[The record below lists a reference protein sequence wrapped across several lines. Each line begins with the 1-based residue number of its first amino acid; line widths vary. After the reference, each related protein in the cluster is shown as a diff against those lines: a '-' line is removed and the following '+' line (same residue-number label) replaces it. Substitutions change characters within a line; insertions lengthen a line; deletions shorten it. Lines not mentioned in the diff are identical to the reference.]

1 MDKPFLF
8 KKGDNNNFNRII
20 VSFGGQGLRLG
31 LIPPFEFMNFL
42 SSTFKGCDK
51 LFFIDKHQ
59 CWYQKGLKDLTSDI
73 KTTVEFIKN
82 KIQRYKEV
90 IFIGAS
96 SGGYASILFGSL
108 LNIQKVIVF
117 FPQTYINLNNFNNK
131 YFNLKK
137 FINNTT
143 QYYVFCDLSRK
154 DIHHPDQCYNIK
166 EFKNVNILKHQK
178 INLKIWRDNGILK
191 RKMRSIILK
200 KNKEKII

>member
-8 KKGDNNNFNRII
+8 KKGNNNNFNRII

-73 KTTVEFIKN
+73 KTSVEFIKN
-82 KIQRYKEV
+82 KIKKYKEV

-117 FPQTYINLNNFNNK
+117 FPQTYIDLKKIDNK
-131 YFNLKK
+131 EYFNLKK

-143 QYYVFCDLSRK
+143 QYYVFCDLSK
-154 DIHHPDQCYNIK
+154 DGVHHPNQCYNIK
-166 EFKNVNILKHQK
+166 EFKNVTIFKHQK
-178 INLKIWRDNGILK
+178 INLKIWRANGK
-191 RKMRSIILK
+191 LK
-200 KNKEKII
+200 KNMIFLIKRKKIKL